1 MYLLPPCAA
10 RGRQAARC
18 TSAATCQVLVR
29 AAACY
34 KTCPK
39 QQAEAVSVK
48 RRGANRGA
56 PTRGLGYTG
65 GIKRNQAVR
74 ARSGAAGCGIPALE
88 RQKSDIL
95 SLSAPFVALRRR
107 EAVRAHHK

>member
-10 RGRQAARC
+10 RGRLAARN
-18 TSAATCQVLVR
+18 TSAAACQVLVR

-65 GIKRNQAVR
+65 GIKRNQAVG
-74 ARSGAAGCGIPALE
+74 ARSGAAGWGIPAEL
-88 RQKSDIL
+88 L
-95 SLSAPFVALRRR
+95 SKA
-107 EAVRAHHK
+107 KK